1 MKYFRE
7 KKVRF
12 GDGFL
17 DVDLFE
23 MSDDWEPPAKRAKR
37 KRVSPPHIIAAND
50 RHSKNHLRQIIVH
63 NFGAGDIYVTPTY
76 GGEPPDLATARQEMQ
91 NYIRRLNRIYT
102 KNNIE
107 LRAIWVTEGGR
118 KKSDGTFTRV
128 HHHLII
134 NAGVSRED
142 IEAAW
147 RGKSRGKDYT
157 RGFCNAVMITPG
169 EGERGCERIA
179 EYMAKSRTKNLGK
192 GLRRWSSTRNI
203 RRPTETIIDN
213 KISRRRTAEL
223 TEEAAKLAELIAAK
237 KAVREED
244 TEELRRIL
252 SNRYGREVLD
262 VLASV
267 NSFNNRVYISAR
279 FRQKE

>member
-23 MSDDWEPPAKRAKR
+23 MSDEWEPPEKRAKR
-37 KRVSPPHIIAAND
+37 KRVTPPHILAAND
-50 RHSKNHLRQIIVH
+50 RHSKNHLRQLIVH
-63 NFGAGDIYVTPTY
+63 NFVAGDLYVTPTY
-76 GGEPPDLATARQEMQ
+76 GGEPPDLTTARQEMQ
-91 NYIRRLNRIYT
+91 NYIRRLARLYA
-102 KNNIE
+102 KYNIE

-128 HHHLII
+128 HHHLVV
-134 NAGVSRED
+134 NSGVPREA

-147 RGKSRGKDYT
+147 QGKPRGKPYT
-157 RGFCNAVMITPG
+157 RGFCNAVMISPA
-169 EGERGCERIA
+169 EDERGCERIA

-203 RRPTETIIDN
+203 RHPTETIIDN
-213 KISRRRTAEL
+213 KIGRRRTAEL
-223 TEEAAKLAELIAAK
+223 TEEAAKLAELIAAR

-252 SNRYGREVLD
+252 EQRYGREVID

-279 FRQKE
+279 LRRKE

>member
-50 RHSKNHLRQIIVH
+50 RHSRNHLRQIIVH

-91 NYIRRLNRIYT
+91 NYIRRLNRLYT

-128 HHHLII
+128 HHHLIV
-134 NAGVSRED
+134 NAGISRED

-147 RGKSRGKDYT
+147 RGKPRGKDYT

-169 EGERGCERIA
+169 DGERGCERIA
-179 EYMAKSRTKNLGK
+179 EYMAKSRTKTLGK

-203 RRPTETIIDN
+203 KRPTETIIDN

-223 TEEAAKLAELIAAK
+223 SEEAAKLAELIAAK

-244 TEELRRIL
+244 TENMHRIL
-252 SNRYGREVLD
+252 ERRYGRDVID